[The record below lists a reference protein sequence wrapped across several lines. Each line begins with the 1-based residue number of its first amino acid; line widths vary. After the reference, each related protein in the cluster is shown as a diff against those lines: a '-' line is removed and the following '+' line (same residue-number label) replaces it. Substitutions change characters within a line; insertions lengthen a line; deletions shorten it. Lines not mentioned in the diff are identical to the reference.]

1 MNFTNDKYGL
11 FTFNK
16 ESNDFVDK
24 QQQTKDEDDFK
35 LRGLFG
41 VNPKSSDLDLDIG
54 KSDNKYIS
62 EFESLFLK
70 PNVTFDE
77 GGALRNLNEE
87 LIR

>member
-1 MNFTNDKYGL
+1 M
-11 FTFNK
+11 
-16 ESNDFVDK
+16 
-24 QQQTKDEDDFK
+24 Q
-35 LRGLFG
+35 
-41 VNPKSSDLDLDIG
+41 PKSSDLDLDIG

-87 LIR
+87 FIR

>member
-1 MNFTNDKYGL
+1 M
-11 FTFNK
+11 
-16 ESNDFVDK
+16 
-24 QQQTKDEDDFK
+24 Q
-35 LRGLFG
+35 
-41 VNPKSSDLDLDIG
+41 PKSSDLDIDIG
-54 KSDNKYIS
+54 FGKNNKYIS